1 MHSPHRNAILTAAV
15 CSVTV
20 LSRSGYL
27 SKNEIKSSLKNWKV
41 PCSEH
46 RLNKLFEQFDWN
58 RDGKIHYGEFVEALT
73 KDAPLLKKMSLGMKW
88 E

>member
-1 MHSPHRNAILTAAV
+1 MCTLSALTAAV
-15 CSVTV
+15 CSACAC
-20 LSRSGYL
+20 RSGYL

-41 PCSEH
+41 PCSDH

-58 RDGKIHYGEFVEALT
+58 KDGKIHYGEFVEALT